1 MAMKDLLLIKKI
13 NPPLSEDQALPFTFQ
28 LDDKFTK
35 EKAMEIF
42 CGLKSKGIIIED
54 EFLIK
59 DRSLTVKI
67 YSENT
72 TKVIKEILAN
82 KLNIYGIYIA
92 YGKLLEKGEINE

>member
-1 MAMKDLLLIKKI
+1 MKDLLLIKKI
-13 NPPLSEDQALPFTFQ
+13 NPPLKEDQAFPFTFQ

-35 EKAMEIF
+35 EKSMEIF

-59 DRSLTVKI
+59 DKSFTVKI
-67 YSENT
+67 YSEDT

-82 KLNIYGIYIA
+82 NLNIYGIYIA

>member
-1 MAMKDLLLIKKI
+1 MKDLLLIKKI
-13 NPPLSEDQALPFTFQ
+13 SPPLIEDKVFPFTFQ

-59 DRSLTVKI
+59 DKSFTVKI
-67 YSENT
+67 CSENT

-82 KLNIYGIYIA
+82 NLDIYGIYIA